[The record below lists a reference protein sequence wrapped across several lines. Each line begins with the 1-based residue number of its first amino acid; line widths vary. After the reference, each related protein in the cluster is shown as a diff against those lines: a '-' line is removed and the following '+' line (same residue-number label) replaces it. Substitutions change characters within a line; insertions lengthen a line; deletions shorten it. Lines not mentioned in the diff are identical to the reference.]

1 MERVHGVLAGQLGW
15 EEAGR
20 GQRRDCPLMS
30 SMMWSGDPSELG
42 ASAAVVQGEMLELLM
57 CSSVA
62 GRERVE
68 VQSIARLCEVC
79 QAEMRER
86 FRGHRTKISDRFFFS
101 CSDKLPIFSLS
112 GVSQ

>member
-1 MERVHGVLAGQLGW
+1 
-15 EEAGR
+15 
-20 GQRRDCPLMS
+20 MS

-79 QAEMRER
+79 QAEMWV
-86 FRGHRTKISDRFFFS
+86 GAALWSGQDGAASPKPSS
-101 CSDKLPIFSLS
+101 CS
-112 GVSQ
+112 